1 MRPRSL
7 SRRPLAFTLI
17 ELLVVIAIIAIL
29 IGLLLPAVQKV
40 REAAA
45 RASCQN
51 NLKQLSLATIGTSD
65 TYNGLMPVGIG
76 VYPNVNGRASDGTR
90 TGGDGSTFFHILP
103 YIEQANLYKA
113 TQGRGWA
120 ATPSEYSSW
129 ADIAQGT
136 GVKTFLC
143 PADPTARPDGL
154 GGDNNWA
161 LTSYAYNF
169 EIFGARRDG
178 WGNGAIRF
186 PAGFSDGTSN
196 TIMFAEKMAM
206 PGPTGSGLD
215 WGGNTWWEWAPKFA
229 ADVTPFEEAYGVDR
243 GGRVAAGGLIFTKP
257 GLKFLVQP
265 SMPYCN
271 STVVSRER
279 VGGTGPICHFT
290 ANTPHTIMQVG
301 MADGSVRG
309 VNGGITPQTWWY
321 AITPAGQELLGSDW

>member
-1 MRPRSL
+1 MRPRPP
-7 SRRPLAFTLI
+7 SRRRPAFTLI

-51 NLKQLSLATIGTSD
+51 NLKQISLATISASD
-65 TYNGLMPVGIG
+65 THSGLMPVGIG
-76 VYPNVNGRASDGTR
+76 VYPNVNGRGPTR

-103 YIEQANLYKA
+103 YMEQDPLYKA
-113 TQGRGWA
+113 TRGRGWA
-120 ATPSEYSSW
+120 ATPDEYSSW

-136 GVKTFLC
+136 GVKTFIC

-186 PAGFSDGTSN
+186 PAGFADGTSN

-206 PGPTGSGLD
+206 PGPNGTLD

-229 ADVTPFEEAYGVDR
+229 ADVTPFEATNGVDR
-243 GGRVAAGGLIFTKP
+243 GGRVAAAGLIFTKP

-265 SMPYCN
+265 QLPYC
-271 STVVSRER
+271 TTTFVSRER
-279 VGGTGPICHFT
+279 VGGTGNICHFT
-290 ANTPHTIMQVG
+290 ANTPHPIMQVG
-301 MADGSVRG
+301 LADGSVRG
-309 VNGGITPQTWWY
+309 INGAITPQTWWY
-321 AITPAGQELLGSDW
+321 AITPAGQEVLGSDW